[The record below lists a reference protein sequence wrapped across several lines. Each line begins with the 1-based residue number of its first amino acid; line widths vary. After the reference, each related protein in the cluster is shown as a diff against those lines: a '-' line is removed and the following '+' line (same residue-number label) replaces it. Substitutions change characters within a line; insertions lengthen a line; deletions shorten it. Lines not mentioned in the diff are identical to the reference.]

1 MNRIVWWASLLVI
14 GAAAAGMTGW
24 SLYVVAHD
32 LYGVPHYLALLTAA
46 VFDGAAMA
54 CLYLA
59 AAATNEGRS
68 AAGPRLA
75 VFGLAAVSVSLN
87 AKHADHINGG
97 VPALLLF
104 AAPTAALLI
113 VADLAWAAT
122 RARRRAA
129 DGERPVTLPRYG
141 LWGWIL
147 AGEQAWAATRARAV
161 NHVTSTDA
169 IRIESGPRADH
180 SATAKLRAYFEDM
193 DPDEAIRVAHS
204 AKPKAAPADLAD
216 ELVSYGVHVS
226 AVQVA
231 LVLGYRPPQVRIER
245 PAPSGPVP
253 DPALPPGDG
262 KALNS
267 PDPDPDRSGSV
278 PAVVPATVLAA
289 TELVV
294 ARGIYDELDATAEVS
309 RLLGRTVRQDTVR
322 RYLNDMPK
330 PEPGPRPAP
339 EVGQGGGGY
348 N

>member
-1 MNRIVWWASLLVI
+1 MNRFVWWASLFII

-32 LYGVPHYLALLTAA
+32 LYGVPKGLAVLTAA

-59 AAATNEGRS
+59 SAATNEDRS

-75 VFGLAAVSVSLN
+75 VFALAAVSVSLN

-97 VPALLLF
+97 MPALLLF

-129 DGERPVTLPRYG
+129 DGDRPVTLPRYG
-141 LWGWIL
+141 LWGWLL

-161 NHVTSTDA
+161 DHVTSADSV
-169 IRIESGPRADH
+169 RIESGPRADH
-180 SATAKLRAYFEDM
+180 SATAKLRAVFEDM
-193 DPDEAIRVAHS
+193 DPNEAIRLAHS
-204 AKPKAAPADLAD
+204 ATPKATPADLAD
-216 ELVSYGVHVS
+216 ELGLYGVHVS

-245 PAPSGPVP
+245 PPPPAPAP
-253 DPALPPGDG
+253 DPALRGGSG
-262 KALNS
+262 KALTS
-267 PDPDPDRSGSV
+267 PDPDPDRSGPV
-278 PAVVPATVLAA
+278 PVTVLEA
-289 TELVV
+289 TKLVV
-294 ARGIYDELDATAEVS
+294 ERGIYDETDAATEVS

-330 PEPGPRPAP
+330 PAPAP
-339 EVGQGGGGY
+339 GVGQGGGGY

>member
-1 MNRIVWWASLLVI
+1 
-14 GAAAAGMTGW
+14 MTGW

-32 LYGVPHYLALLTAA
+32 LYDVPHYLALLTAA

-59 AAATNEGRS
+59 SVATNESRS

-75 VFGLAAVSVSLN
+75 VFGLAAASVALN

-97 VPALLLF
+97 AAALLLF

-147 AGEQAWAATRARAV
+147 AGEQAWAATRAHAV
-161 NHVTSTDA
+161 SHVTSTDP
-169 IRIESGPRADH
+169 IRTESGPRPDH
-180 SATAKLRAYFEDM
+180 SATAKLRAYFDGM
-193 DPDEAIRVAHS
+193 DPAEAIRVAHS
-204 AKPKAAPADLAD
+204 AKPDVRPDDLAA

-253 DPALPPGDG
+253 DPVLPPRGD
-262 KALNS
+262 KALTS
-267 PDPDPDRSGSV
+267 PDPDPDRSG
-278 PAVVPATVLAA
+278 PVPATVRDA

-309 RLLGRTVRQDTVR
+309 RLLGRTVRQDTVG
-322 RYLNDMPK
+322 RYLRDMPK
-330 PEPGPRPAP
+330 PTSPVPSSP

>member
-24 SLYVVAHD
+24 SLYIVAHD
-32 LYGVPHYLALLTAA
+32 IYGVPKELAALTAA

-59 AAATNEGRS
+59 SAATNEDRS

-75 VFGLAAVSVSLN
+75 VFALAAVSVSLN
-87 AKHADHINGG
+87 AKHADHIDGG
-97 VPALLLF
+97 LPALLLF

-122 RARRRAA
+122 RARKRAA
-129 DGERPVTLPRYG
+129 DGDRPVTLPRYG
-141 LWGWIL
+141 IWGWIL

-161 NHVTSTDA
+161 SHVTSTDP
-169 IRIESGPRADH
+169 IRTESGPRPDH
-180 SATAKLRAYFEDM
+180 SATAKLRAHFDGM
-193 DPDEAIRVAHS
+193 DPADAIRVAHS
-204 AKPKAAPADLAD
+204 AKPSTPPADLAA

-231 LVLGYRPPQVRIER
+231 LVLGYQPPQVRIER
-245 PAPSGPVP
+245 PTPPGPGP
-253 DPALPPGDG
+253 DPVLPPGG
-262 KALNS
+262 KEPPTS
-267 PDPDPDRSGSV
+267 PDPDPDRSG
-278 PAVVPATVLAA
+278 PVPATVRDA
-289 TELVV
+289 TKLVV
-294 ARGIYDELDATAEVS
+294 ARGIYDEADAAVEVS
-309 RLLGRTVRQDTVR
+309 RLLGRAVRQDTVR

-330 PEPGPRPAP
+330 PVNEI
-339 EVGQGGGGY
+339 GQGGGGY

>member
-59 AAATNEGRS
+59 SAATNEGRS

-75 VFGLAAVSVSLN
+75 VFALAAVSVSLN

-122 RARRRAA
+122 RARKRAA
-129 DGERPVTLPRYG
+129 AGDRPVTLPRYG

-169 IRIESGPRADH
+169 IRTESEPRLEH
-180 SATAKLRAYFEDM
+180 SATAKLRAHFENM
-193 DPDEAIRVAHS
+193 DPDEAIRLAHS
-204 AKPKAAPADLAD
+204 AKPTTPPAELAA

-231 LVLGYRPPQVRIER
+231 LVLGYQPPKVWVER
-245 PAPSGPVP
+245 PTPTGSGPES
-253 DPALPPGDG
+253 ALPPGG
-262 KALNS
+262 EKPLTG
-267 PDPDPDRSGSV
+267 PDPDPNQSGPTPV
-278 PAVVPATVLAA
+278 TVLDA
-289 TELVV
+289 TKLV
-294 ARGIYDELDATAEVS
+294 AQRGIYDEVDATAEVS
-309 RLLGRTVRQDTVR
+309 RLLGRPVRQDTVR
-322 RYLNDMPK
+322 RYLNDIPEPK
-330 PEPGPRPAP
+330 PEPNPTP

>member
-1 MNRIVWWASLLVI
+1 MNRLVWWASLLII
-14 GAAAAGMTGW
+14 GTAAAGMTAW
-24 SLYVVAHD
+24 SLYIVAHD
-32 LYGVPHYLALLTAA
+32 LYGVPQSLALLTAA

-59 AAATNEGRS
+59 SAATNESRS

-75 VFGLAAVSVSLN
+75 VFALAAVSVSLN

-97 VPALLLF
+97 IPALLLF

-122 RARRRAA
+122 RARKAAA
-129 DGERPVTLPRYG
+129 DGDRPVTLPRYG

-161 NHVTSTDA
+161 SHVTSTDP
-169 IRIESGPRADH
+169 IRTESGPRPDR
-180 SATAKLRAYFEDM
+180 SATAKLRAHFEGM
-193 DPDEAIRVAHS
+193 DPSEAIRLAHS
-204 AKPKAAPADLAD
+204 AKPATPPAELAA

-231 LVLGYRPPQVRIER
+231 LVLGYRPPQVRIDR
-245 PAPSGPVP
+245 PTPSGPAP
-253 DPALPPGDG
+253 DPALPVGNDT
-262 KALNS
+262 ALTS
-267 PDPDPDRSGSV
+267 PDPDPDRSG
-278 PAVVPATVLAA
+278 PVPATVLDA
-289 TELVV
+289 TKLVV
-294 ARGIYDELDATAEVS
+294 ERGIYDELDATTEVS

-322 RYLNDMPK
+322 RYLNNMPRPEPK
-330 PEPGPRPAP
+330 PVP